1 MLESSGLSRGECGVC
16 YGRSRSICNAIDE
29 RDLPTLLAESSRLH
43 LPSGRIFI
51 EESEPARAFYVIA
64 EGQAKLFNLLPDGR
78 RQITGF
84 AMTGDFL
91 GLAAVDHY
99 AFSAESLGEIRL
111 CRFAYENMERLIER
125 FPQLQ
130 KRLRKE
136 ASRELVKMQGRLIL
150 LGRKSARE
158 RLASFFME
166 QVQSAQISPGASCC
180 PMTVGEHATGE
191 EIAASGVVLYL
202 PMSRTDIADYLGL
215 TIETVSR
222 TLKIFK
228 EENLIS
234 VEDVKSV
241 TVLNSARMAYIAEGN
256 G

>member
-1 MLESSGLSRGECGVC
+1 MLRTDGISFGECSVC
-16 YGRSRSICNAIDE
+16 CGRSRSICNAIDE
-29 RDLPTLLAESSRLH
+29 KDLPVLLAESSRLH
-43 LPSGRIFI
+43 LSSGRIFI
-51 EESEPARAFYVIA
+51 EESEPAVAFYVIA

-91 GLAAVDHY
+91 GLAASERY

-111 CRFAYENMERLIER
+111 CRFAYENMDRLTER

-130 KRLRKE
+130 KRLRME
-136 ASRELVKMQGRLIL
+136 ASRELVKVQGRLIL

-166 QVQSAQISPGASCC
+166 QAESAQIVSGKFCPLTEAEGAGNQTDS
-180 PMTVGEHATGE
+180 
-191 EIAASGVVLYL
+191 SGITLYL
-202 PMSRTDIADYLGL
+202 PMSRTDVADYLGL

-228 EENLIS
+228 DEGLIR
-234 VEDVKSV
+234 VEDVKSI
-241 TVLNSARMAYIAEGN
+241 TVLNSARMAHIAEGN